1 MGDIAEDQARF
12 IAVLQ
17 QGPSAFPDGLFT
29 DEPDR
34 ALLGLKAHANTISHA
49 RLVAL
54 EDSYP
59 RTRALMGDAAFN
71 TASRRFI
78 ERPEVRTRKLMQLG
92 QGFAQFLADEAVG
105 TAACDL
111 AQIEW
116 AWLQAYH
123 SAEARPL
130 QLTDLAGLDEVCLLD
145 LQLAAHPA
153 MRLVTVQGPI
163 SALLPELAE
172 WAEEAM
178 RHVLITRPE
187 AEVLLHPLS
196 ALQADLAAM
205 VAQPTSFRN
214 LLGAAIESAGEADAL
229 SAIFALIGAGML
241 TKPEG

>member
-1 MGDIAEDQARF
+1 MGDLAEDQARF

-17 QGPSAFPDGLFT
+17 QGPSAFPDGLFA

-71 TASRRFI
+71 TASRRFL

-105 TAACDL
+105 AATCDL

-130 QLTDLAGLDEVCLLD
+130 QLTDLAGLDEDSLLD
-145 LQLAAHPA
+145 LHLAAHPA

-163 SALLPELAE
+163 SALLPEMAE
-172 WAEEAM
+172 RAEEAM

-214 LLGAAIESAGEADAL
+214 LLGAAIESAEEADAL